1 MTTAW
6 PAPAAE
12 AAETDGEERV
22 HYTTSTCALHPCT
35 YSTDQSTKTVINNR
49 ENNNI
54 TGNSNTAARQE
65 LKCL

>member
-1 MTTAW
+1 MMTAR

-22 HYTTSTCALHPCT
+22 NTTQLQHVLFTPALT
-35 YSTDQSTKTVINNR
+35 VQDQSTKTVINNR

-54 TGNSNTAARQE
+54 TGNSNTAASRN
-65 LKCL
+65 

>member
-1 MTTAW
+1 MTTAR

-22 HYTTSTCALHPCT
+22 NTTQRQHVLFIPALT
-35 YSTDQSTKTVINNR
+35 VQDQSTKTVINNR

-54 TGNSNTAARQE
+54 TGNSNTAASRN
-65 LKCL
+65 